1 MTEQQPRSDA
11 GPTRDMAE
19 LRERRA
25 RSRRRTRLARLDLGI
40 GVFAAIFLLILSPGL
55 AITGLVA
62 VLLLVGVFG
71 SIFIQRRR
79 IRRARAPEG
88 DRRGRRTARSH
99 AARDE

>member
-1 MTEQQPRSDA
+1 MTQQQPRLDA
-11 GPTRDMAE
+11 GPTRDMTE

-40 GVFAAIFLLILSPGL
+40 GVFAAIFLLIVSPGL

-62 VLLLVGVFG
+62 LLLLVGVFG

-79 IRRARAPEG
+79 TRRARAPEG
-88 DRRGRRTARSH
+88 ERGKRRSARRTAR
-99 AARDE
+99 